1 MNQIVYKFLLA
12 GAKFMSELHSR
23 QAEFTGSPCREFEK
37 HRESFKKVNKP
48 DDLKYI
54 YKN

>member
-12 GAKFMSELHSR
+12 GSKFMSELHSR

>member
-1 MNQIVYKFLLA
+1 MNQIVYNFLLA
-12 GAKFMSELHSR
+12 GGKFMSELHSR
-23 QAEFTGSPCREFEK
+23 QAEFTGSTCREFEK
-37 HRESFKKVNKP
+37 HRESFKKFNKP

>member
-1 MNQIVYKFLLA
+1 MLA
-12 GAKFMSELHSR
+12 GAKFMSELHST